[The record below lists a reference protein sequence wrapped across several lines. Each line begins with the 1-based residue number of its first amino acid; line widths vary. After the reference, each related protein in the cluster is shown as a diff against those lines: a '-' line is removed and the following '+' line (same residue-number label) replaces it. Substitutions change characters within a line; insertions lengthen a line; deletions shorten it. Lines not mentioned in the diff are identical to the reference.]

1 MRFTGAFRVYFGIW
15 LTVKLN
21 FGQKRLSQADS
32 GQGRDVSFN
41 QRKKNQQRK

>member
-32 GQGRDVSFN
+32 GQGRMSVSTSGKMI
-41 QRKKNQQRK
+41 QMGK